1 MGTGQSS
8 LVSAPAP
15 TKAPDVLLKDEI
27 HTKFTSEI
35 TLEDFK
41 KLVEAAKN
49 EHGAILLTFNAVKQR
64 IESGAD
70 TIALGDKTALD
81 RMKEQF
87 GDNDDKKKAHIETLY
102 NINAIYDEY
111 VPESKEADKRKV
123 KVFDDFDLGYRRYV
137 DMLELMFDT
146 KDIAMDDAALVDKS
160 IPGLKEDRENA
171 QKVINQYLT
180 RIIYLTYCIVH
191 NDYVSMIYTMFA
203 VRLFRT
209 FDMSSIVA
217 KKRNEFKGIV
227 DKLQGDLNT
236 KIETIK
242 TEHADMIA
250 HSDKSSGQ
258 MLENVKN
265 MKQTAGGADTAPDQS
280 RTIYEDIV
288 ELHRDK
294 LNMYT
299 LSNNFLKTYIEMIND
314 ILVGKLNELSN
325 RMKEA
330 ESRNVVV
337 SEHLRRALNE
347 IKTNSKLLDEK
358 RKAQLNSWRESV
370 RFGEPLSA
378 EEAREF
384 DNYMNQ
390 TATFAKMTDDEKAQY
405 KVWLAD
411 MMLRREYKKLTS
423 EIANISNNTLEH
435 MNKNPTGV
443 DKTAKS
449 PTASVTTPVEAT
461 SPTASVTTPVEA
473 NTAPKAEPPQS
484 TVFLNPMLN
493 PLLESKNI
501 KPKKPK
507 KP

>member
-1 MGTGQSS
+1 
-8 LVSAPAP
+8 
-15 TKAPDVLLKDEI
+15 
-27 HTKFTSEI
+27 
-35 TLEDFK
+35 
-41 KLVEAAKN
+41 
-49 EHGAILLTFNAVKQR
+49 
-64 IESGAD
+64 
-70 TIALGDKTALD
+70 
-81 RMKEQF
+81 
-87 GDNDDKKKAHIETLY
+87 
-102 NINAIYDEY
+102 
-111 VPESKEADKRKV
+111 
-123 KVFDDFDLGYRRYV
+123 
-137 DMLELMFDT
+137 
-146 KDIAMDDAALVDKS
+146 
-160 IPGLKEDRENA
+160 
-171 QKVINQYLT
+171 
-180 RIIYLTYCIVH
+180 
-191 NDYVSMIYTMFA
+191 
-203 VRLFRT
+203 
-209 FDMSSIVA
+209 
-217 KKRNEFKGIV
+217 
-227 DKLQGDLNT
+227 
-236 KIETIK
+236 
-242 TEHADMIA
+242 
-250 HSDKSSGQ
+250 
-258 MLENVKN
+258 
-265 MKQTAGGADTAPDQS
+265 
-280 RTIYEDIV
+280 
-288 ELHRDK
+288 
-294 LNMYT
+294 
-299 LSNNFLKTYIEMIND
+299 MIND